1 MISIDLGVIR
11 SRSQGLIPSQLFPD
25 SNWKG
30 FNPGLMILYIYN
42 VYGQQM
48 ISIDLGVVRSKVKVT
63 RADSFSTVSGLKLK
77 GFSSWIDDTSHV

>member
-1 MISIDLGVIR
+1 MIPIDLGVIR
-11 SRSQGLIPSQLFPD
+11 SRSPGLIPSQLFLD

-48 ISIDLGVVRSKVKVT
+48 IIDLGVVRSKVKVT
-63 RADSFSTVSGLKLK
+63 RADIHILEIL
-77 GFSSWIDDTSHV
+77 